1 MAHELA
7 NSSRH
12 ARGLGSAK
20 AGTSHWW
27 AQRVTAVALIPLSL
41 WFVVSVLGLVHAD
54 YVVVITWLHAPWT
67 AVLLSL
73 FLFALFYHAYLG
85 VQVVVEDYVHER
97 VAEDDHP
104 GPHQFICILLAA
116 AGVFTALRI
125 AFGA

>member
-1 MAHELA
+1 MSLRNPLA
-7 NSSRH
+7 I

-20 AGTSHWW
+20 SGTGHWW
-27 AQRVTAVALIPLSL
+27 AQRVSALALIPLSL
-41 WFVVSVLGLVHAD
+41 WFAVSVLGLVHAD

-73 FLFALFYHAYLG
+73 FLFYHAYLG
-85 VQVVVEDYVHER
+85 VQVVVEDYVHTEWLKI
-97 VAEDDHP
+97 ATLLLIK
-104 GPHQFICILLAA
+104 FACILCAA